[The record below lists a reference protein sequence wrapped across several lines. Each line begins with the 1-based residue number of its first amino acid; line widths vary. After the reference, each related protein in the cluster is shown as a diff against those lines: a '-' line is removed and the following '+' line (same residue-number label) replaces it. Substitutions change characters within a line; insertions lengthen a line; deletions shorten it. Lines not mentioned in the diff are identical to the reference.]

1 MTWRSK
7 RLGLFSGRGSASR
20 RAIYKG
26 CGYDDEDLSRPLIG
40 VVNTANDA
48 GLGHVHLDRLA
59 ERVKAGI
66 LQAGGT
72 PSGPEAENPAAPC
85 SCPARCLHPLLK
97 SIDRAVP
104 LHRAMLA
111 RGFDG

>member
-1 MTWRSK
+1 MVPDLRKGIMSPFKGTGKFGSGMINRVVCSLICYMGMNKKGYSSILDYRGERYEMTWRSK

-48 GLGHVHLDRLA
+48 GLGHVYINR
-59 ERVKAGI
+59 
-66 LQAGGT
+66 
-72 PSGPEAENPAAPC
+72 
-85 SCPARCLHPLLK
+85 
-97 SIDRAVP
+97 
-104 LHRAMLA
+104 
-111 RGFDG
+111 